1 MTTPDLAPVVST
13 GPNHRLRDE
22 DVAGTTVSGVT
33 LICRIN
39 TSSSIQIA
47 CSGDMGRGREGDKGD
62 GGSILISMQFYI
74 F

>member
-47 CSGDMGRGREGDKGD
+47 CSGDMGRGGGQGD
-62 GGSILISMQFYI
+62 GVSILISMQFYI